1 MSELPSLAVVGQGRV
16 GIALGDALVAAGVV
30 VERIEARKL
39 PKWVSSPAYLLCVR
53 DRYLPEVA
61 RALVKAHE
69 GAPPVLLHTAGAMP
83 SSILRVAG
91 ASAAAE
97 EPPLVAFAGHPP
109 RLTGALFAV
118 EGDARGRAL
127 AELIVGK
134 LGGRVLALDAVAL
147 ARYHAAAA
155 LAANHALA
163 LVAIAE
169 DLLAGLG
176 ADRVL
181 AARGLT
187 ELFVSVA
194 HNLESVGLPAA
205 LTGPI
210 SRGDASVVERHLDAL
225 NDTPE
230 ARTAYLATARRLL
243 SIARAQGR
251 ADAEGLSDIE
261 AQLDAVDAVTERLP
275 LYAPGDLD

>member
-1 MSELPSLAVVGQGRV
+1 VSELPSIAVVGQGRV
-16 GIALGDALVAAGVV
+16 GIALGDALIAAGVV

-91 ASAAAE
+91 ASAAAVVH
-97 EPPLVAFAGHPP
+97 PLVAFAGHPP

-176 ADRVL
+176 ADRAL

-225 NDTPE
+225 NDAPE

>member
-1 MSELPSLAVVGQGRV
+1 MSDLGAVAVVGLGHVGR
-16 GIALGDALVAAGVV
+16 ALADALVAVGVV

-39 PKWVSSPAYLLCVR
+39 PKSVSSPTYLLCVR

-69 GAPPVLLHTAGAMP
+69 GAPPVLLHTAGALP
-83 SSILRVAG
+83 SSVLRVVG
-91 ASAAAE
+91 APAAAVVH
-97 EPPLVAFAGHPP
+97 PLVAFAGDAP
-109 RLTGALFAV
+109 RLAGALFAV
-118 EGDARGRAL
+118 EGDARGRAA
-127 AELIVGK
+127 AEALVGK
-134 LGGRVLALDAVAL
+134 LGGRVLALDAIAL

-169 DLLAGLG
+169 DLMAGLG
-176 ADRVL
+176 ADRAL

-194 HNLESVGLPAA
+194 RNLERLGLPDA

-210 SRGDASVVERHLDAL
+210 ARGDASAVERHLDAL
-225 NDTPE
+225 NDAPE
-230 ARTAYLATARRLL
+230 ARTTYLATARRLVR
-243 SIARAQGR
+243 IARAQGR
-251 ADAEGLSDIE
+251 ADIDGLRDIE
-261 AQLDAVDAVTERLP
+261 AQLDAVDASTERLP

>member
-1 MSELPSLAVVGQGRV
+1 VSELGSIAVVGQGRV
-16 GIALGDALVAAGVV
+16 GVALGDALSAAGVV
-30 VERIEARKL
+30 VERLEARKL
-39 PKWVSSPAYLLCVR
+39 PKWVSSPTYLLCVR

-61 RALVKAHE
+61 RALVKAHK

-91 ASAAAE
+91 ASAAAVVH
-97 EPPLVAFAGHPP
+97 PLVAFAGQAP

-118 EGDARGRAL
+118 EGDARGRAI
-127 AELIVGK
+127 AELLVGK

-176 ADRVL
+176 ADRAL

-210 SRGDASVVERHLDAL
+210 SRGDAGVVERHLDAL

-243 SIARAQGR
+243 VIARAQGR